1 MSLFILSLALP
12 LFRWYF
18 FQCLLQQCPERS
30 GGGYESTLCCGVWT
44 AKGRTET
51 DHIEVW
57 ILAQNNRALQSGMVH
72 LNDAILSFECFIHL
86 QEQVQDF

>member
-1 MSLFILSLALP
+1 MSIFILSLALP
-12 LFRWYF
+12 LFRWYLLES
-18 FQCLLQQCPERS
+18 LLQQCPERS

-57 ILAQNNRALQSGMVH
+57 ILAQNNRALQSGMVN
-72 LNDAILSFECFIHL
+72 LNDTILTVEFFINL